1 MEKRQIK
8 VSEVLALLEKG
19 KDRAAI
25 KQELGLTHADM
36 STLFKNPKLKN
47 KKPKV
52 QSSFELVD
60 DTEETTEAT
69 AEETTASVDTP
80 VAEAITQTEETST
93 VSEAAPEPAAE
104 ATKVQEGVW

>member
-8 VSEVLALLEKG
+8 VSDVLALLEQG

-25 KQELGLTHADM
+25 KQELSLTHAEM
-36 STLFKNPKLKN
+36 STLFQHSKLKN

-60 DTEETTEAT
+60 DTDE
-69 AEETTASVDTP
+69 
-80 VAEAITQTEETST
+80 QTEETVASVDAPVAQAVAQPQAET
-93 VSEAAPEPAAE
+93 ETSEAASEPAAE
-104 ATKVQEGVW
+104 ETKTQEGVW